1 MKTKIITEVVTKAM
15 ARSGP
20 DLHPDQIR
28 LDDSV
33 QTDKTKVF
41 TQSDINAGMS
51 GGGGGG
57 GGGPAPDLS
66 EYAKTKYVDEGDAAN
81 AAAIVAEANARD
93 TADKANLGLIEAN
106 KKAIEAIEIPEGG
119 ESYDDAEIKQDIS
132 DLQDAFDTAVAAAQ
146 EGAEN
151 LTIELQSYAKKT
163 EIPTDNKDLA
173 NGAGYITASD
183 LPEGADLSDYAK
195 TDYVDSADAALND
208 LIAANTKA
216 IEELPTGG
224 IDWANLP
231 VLAV

>member
-1 MKTKIITEVVTKAM
+1 MKTKTITEVVTKAL

-33 QTDKTKVF
+33 QTDKTKVL
-41 TQSDINAGMS
+41 TQSDINS
-51 GGGGGG
+51 GLSGGGG

-66 EYAKTKYVDEGDAAN
+66 GYAKTDYVDSADNALGALIAAN
-81 AAAIVAEANARD
+81 
-93 TADKANLGLIEAN
+93 TQ
-106 KKAIEAIEIPEGG
+106 AIEDIEIPEGG
-119 ESYDDAEIKQDIS
+119 ESYNDEAIKKEIS

-151 LTIELQSYAKKT
+151 LTIELQTYAKKEDIPTDNKDLANGAKYITLAEVPAAPEPPNLDGYALKT

-173 NGAGYITASD
+173 NGAGYITAED
-183 LPEGADLSDYAK
+183 VQA
-195 TDYVDSADAALND
+195 
-208 LIAANTKA
+208 
-216 IEELPTGG
+216 GG